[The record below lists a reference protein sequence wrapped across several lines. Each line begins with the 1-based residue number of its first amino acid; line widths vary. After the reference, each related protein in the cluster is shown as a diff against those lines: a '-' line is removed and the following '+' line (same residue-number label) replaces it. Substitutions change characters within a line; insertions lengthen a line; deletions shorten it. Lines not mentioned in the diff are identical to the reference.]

1 MEECSLAAGEQ
12 GGTSDLPINNLNGG
26 PETSRRTIRGVA
38 EIEEIERLDYSQA
51 VPVRS
56 THALLSRSAELY
68 GDHKALIYLPNGRAD
83 DEAET
88 WTYRQLLS
96 SVNRTANALRALGV
110 TREDAVA
117 LLLPSSPETVVAFFA
132 AQAIGRVCPINY
144 MLSADHIA
152 ELIEHSGAKVAVV
165 LGPDPA
171 FPIWEKI
178 PRIRALAP
186 RLEQVLTVGEAAE
199 GAPKLGDL
207 ALAQSAEPAFDA
219 DIDPDAIASFF
230 HTGGSTGVPKLVRH
244 THRNEVH
251 VAWFAG
257 MFYDVGPQDVF
268 VNGFPFF
275 HVAGSIVLAG
285 AAIAAGAATLI
296 PSRLG
301 MRNPDFVRDYWKI
314 VEKYDVTVLSGG
326 PTFVSTLVGTSNGD
340 HDISRVKALFGGG
353 SPMPG
358 ELAARFEKR
367 FNIALRSI
375 YGMTEA
381 AGLVSLVPRHA
392 QRVPGSSG
400 WPLPFCEVQT
410 FALGGDGRPDPTR
423 PLARGEHGAIAI
435 RGANVS
441 PGYSNARLSQ
451 DAFMEGGWLA
461 TGDTG
466 RIDPDGQIFVLGRSK
481 DVIIRGGH
489 NIDPL
494 VIEEALMHHPD
505 VELCAAVGEP
515 NRYSGELP
523 VAFLKLKTG
532 RSASP
537 QEVLDAVRQR
547 IPEPAAVP
555 KQLYVIEEMPLTTT
569 GKVFKPALRRE
580 AVERA
585 LLREFRELLPPGLDI
600 ALACREELGQ
610 RKVTISLA
618 QGEATEDARRLISE
632 HMSMLSMPFDFAT
645 L

>member
-1 MEECSLAAGEQ
+1 M
-12 GGTSDLPINNLNGG
+12 PIINLNKGR
-26 PETSRRTIRGVA
+26 EAQRRTIRNLA
-38 EIEEIERLDYSQA
+38 DIEEIERLDYSQA

-56 THALLSRSAELY
+56 TYALLARTAELHP
-68 GDHKALIYLPNGRAD
+68 DHNALIYLPNGVAD
-83 DEAET
+83 DEPEI
-88 WTYRQLLS
+88 WTYRQLLDA
-96 SVNRTANALRALGV
+96 VNRYANALRALGV
-110 TREDAVA
+110 TREDTVA
-117 LLLPSSPETVVAFFA
+117 LLLPTSPQTVIAFLA
-132 AQAIGRVCPINY
+132 AQAVGRVCPINY

-152 ELIEHSGAKVAVV
+152 ELIDHCGAKAAVV

-171 FPIWEKI
+171 FPIWEKVS
-178 PRIRALAP
+178 RIKALAP
-186 RLEQVLTVGEAAE
+186 RLEHVLSVGGGGAA
-199 GAPKLGDL
+199 APELSDL
-207 ALAQSAEPAFDA
+207 ALAQSADPAFDT
-219 DIDPDAIASFF
+219 DIDPDDIASYF

-257 MFYDVGPQDVF
+257 MFYDIGPQDMF
-268 VNGFPFF
+268 INGFPFF

-314 VEKYDVTVLSGG
+314 AEKYEVTILSGG
-326 PTFVSTLVGTSNGD
+326 PTFVSTLVGTSSGE

-367 FNIALRSI
+367 FDIALRSI

-381 AGLVSLVPRHA
+381 SGLVSLVPRHA
-392 QRVPGSSG
+392 ERAPGSSG

-410 FALGGDGRPDPTR
+410 FALGKDGRPDPAR
-423 PLARGEHGAIAI
+423 PLARSEHGALAI

-441 PGYSNARLSQ
+441 PGYSNPRLSR
-451 DAFMEGGWLA
+451 DAFLEGGWLA

-466 RIDPDGQIFVLGRSK
+466 RIDPDGQVFVLGRSK

-523 VAFLKLKTG
+523 VAFLKLKKG
-532 RSASP
+532 RSTSP
-537 QEVLDAVRQR
+537 NEVLEAVRQR
-547 IPEPAAVP
+547 ISEPAAVP
-555 KQLYVIEEMPLTTT
+555 KQLYVIDEMPLTTT

-585 LLREFRELLPPGLDI
+585 LLREFRELLPAGLDI
-600 ALACREELGQ
+600 ALNCHEELGQ
-610 RKVTISLA
+610 RRVTISLA
-618 QGEATEDARRLISE
+618 EGESTQEARRLISE
-632 HMSMLSMPFDFAT
+632 HMSMLALPFDFAT